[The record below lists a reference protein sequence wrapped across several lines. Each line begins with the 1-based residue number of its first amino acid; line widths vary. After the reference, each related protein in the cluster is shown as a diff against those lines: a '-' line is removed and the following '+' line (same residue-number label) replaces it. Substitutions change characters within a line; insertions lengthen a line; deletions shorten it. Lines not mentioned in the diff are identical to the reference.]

1 MSQGTDTRSCWI
13 EPLDL
18 FGLGRMWFRD
28 QPGRECLQDQ
38 ARYDAFD
45 RSQVVIEI
53 GAPGSTGSKR
63 SRLEIEVAQDAAGRW
78 WSGYMWRCWE
88 MPDGTASGT
97 STPID
102 AHRGETRDAAIRAA
116 ATALLQRLPDP
127 ARAGKA
133 ARIVAH
139 WRRELPR
146 LAGLP
151 EASAAT

>member
-1 MSQGTDTRSCWI
+1 VSQGTDTRSCWI

-18 FGLGRMWFRD
+18 FGLGRMWWRD
-28 QPGRECLQDQ
+28 QPGRECLQDH

-53 GAPGSTGSKR
+53 GAPGTKG

-88 MPDGTASGT
+88 MPDGTASGR
-97 STPID
+97 SDPID

-116 ATALLQRLPDP
+116 ATALLQHLPDVAP
-127 ARAGKA
+127 TSKA
-133 ARIVAH
+133 ARIVTY

>member
-1 MSQGTDTRSCWI
+1 MTGGMGDTSTWI

-38 ARYDAFD
+38 ARFDAYD

-53 GAPGSTGSKR
+53 GAPGTKG
-63 SRLEIEVAQDAAGRW
+63 SRLVIEAAPDAAGRW
-78 WSGYMWRCWE
+78 WAGYMWRCWE

-116 ATALLQRLPDP
+116 ATALLQRLPDVAP
-127 ARAGKA
+127 TSKA

-151 EASAAT
+151 DGSAAT

>member
-1 MSQGTDTRSCWI
+1 
-13 EPLDL
+13 
-18 FGLGRMWFRD
+18 
-28 QPGRECLQDQ
+28 
-38 ARYDAFD
+38 
-45 RSQVVIEI
+45 
-53 GAPGSTGSKR
+53 
-63 SRLEIEVAQDAAGRW
+63 
-78 WSGYMWRCWE
+78 

-102 AHRGETRDAAIRAA
+102 AHRGATRDAAIRAA
-116 ATALLQRLPDP
+116 ATALLQRLPDL

-133 ARIVAH
+133 ARIVTH

>member
-1 MSQGTDTRSCWI
+1 MTGGMDDTSTWI

-18 FGLGRMWFRD
+18 FGLGRMWWRD

-38 ARYDAFD
+38 ARFDAYD

-53 GAPGSTGSKR
+53 GAPGRKG
-63 SRLEIEVAQDAAGRW
+63 SRLVIEAAPDAAGRW
-78 WSGYMWRCWE
+78 WAGYMWRCWE
-88 MPDGTASGT
+88 MPDGFASGT
-97 STPID
+97 FTPID

-116 ATALLQRLPDP
+116 ATALLQRLPDV
-127 ARAGKA
+127 ATAGKA
-133 ARIVAH
+133 ARVVTH

-151 EASAAT
+151 EANSA